1 MQNPPQWGSKTMN
14 YRLIFGLALAT
25 ILFLPLAACGKKGT
39 PHQPG
44 PQNQITYPRMYP
56 PNE

>member
-1 MQNPPQWGSKTMN
+1 MN

-25 ILFLPLAACGKKGT
+25 ILFLPLAGCGKKGT

-44 PQNQITYPRMYP
+44 PQNKITYPRMYP
-56 PNE
+56 PDE